1 MKHLNMSLVILS
13 TNFFVFLKRAFALRV
28 SFVYFVLISSIVAKT
43 HLEDI
48 QYQVRENGVEIHL
61 SYSNSIDYDNI
72 IAWKSDQRKMYLTL
86 LDVTPQKNK
95 GPYPIFSGPI
105 SSIILDDIDGSTQ
118 LSFMFKKPIL
128 GYEIVNISTE
138 FATIVFI
145 HLAES
150 QEAADAI
157 RKNQPVYSKGGMVN
171 VFPQYNTVSFNAAF
185 ERARMDLGPN
195 SFFKFNGK
203 IFLTNISNENDNF
216 LFSGLQSIPDNLELN
231 QLTNDNLIIPEKQI
245 VPIVDDS
252 YLTLNQDYKSKNYIP
267 KWIELEPHVDK
278 SAKINKNEIQ
288 DDLPKTN
295 LSKKF
300 QKSLPLKIT
309 QNQYKVQNSV
319 SDDFS
324 IENQVGFQSSTD
336 MPAKEVGFIPERIYW
351 FDSEESDSLSN
362 NYSEWLSPQ
371 KIKVSP
377 YRKTELT
384 QEELDRGKWY
394 QVQQRFLESV
404 PAGIRVT
411 SNVDGVPIYI
421 DGKRIGKT
429 PLNGSVRVKPGWHQV
444 SGFTPIY
451 AQIIADGGLYEL
463 GNDPITRNNQ
473 LYGSKTIYV
482 EEGNVMVVNL
492 KFNQMSAVTKNPRQL
507 NGGMLVG
514 FPVIMA
520 IFVLITWGMM

>member
-1 MKHLNMSLVILS
+1 M
-13 TNFFVFLKRAFALRV
+13 
-28 SFVYFVLISSIVAKT
+28 
-43 HLEDI
+43 
-48 QYQVRENGVEIHL
+48 
-61 SYSNSIDYDNI
+61 
-72 IAWKSDQRKMYLTL
+72 
-86 LDVTPQKNK
+86 
-95 GPYPIFSGPI
+95 
-105 SSIILDDIDGSTQ
+105 
-118 LSFMFKKPIL
+118 
-128 GYEIVNISTE
+128 
-138 FATIVFI
+138 
-145 HLAES
+145 
-150 QEAADAI
+150 
-157 RKNQPVYSKGGMVN
+157 
-171 VFPQYNTVSFNAAF
+171 
-185 ERARMDLGPN
+185 
-195 SFFKFNGK
+195 
-203 IFLTNISNENDNF
+203 
-216 LFSGLQSIPDNLELN
+216 
-231 QLTNDNLIIPEKQI
+231 
-245 VPIVDDS
+245 
-252 YLTLNQDYKSKNYIP
+252 
-267 KWIELEPHVDK
+267 
-278 SAKINKNEIQ
+278 
-288 DDLPKTN
+288 PKTN

-377 YRKTELT
+377 YQKTELT
-384 QEELDRGKWY
+384 QEELDRKKWY
-394 QVQQRFLESV
+394 QVQRRFLESV

-429 PLNGSVRVKPGWHQV
+429 PLNGFIRVKPGWHQV

-492 KFNQMSAVTKNPRQL
+492 KFNQMSTVTKNPQQL

-520 IFVLITWGMM
+520 IFGLITWGMM